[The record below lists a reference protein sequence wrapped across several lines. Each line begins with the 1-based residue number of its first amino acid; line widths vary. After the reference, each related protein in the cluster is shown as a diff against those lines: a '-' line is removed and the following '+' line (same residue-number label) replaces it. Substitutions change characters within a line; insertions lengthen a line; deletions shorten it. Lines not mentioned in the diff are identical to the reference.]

1 MYLTL
6 IRNKVD
12 EDTTTSIARTG
23 IKPICI
29 TKDPAVTTKE
39 KIYKNYVQLNDKI
52 TDESSATVVS
62 CSIRLKI

>member
-1 MYLTL
+1 MSSSGRTCRLLSNYKKIQLLPKYLTL
-6 IRNKVD
+6 IRNKVN

-39 KIYKNYVQLNDKI
+39 KIYKNYV
-52 TDESSATVVS
+52 
-62 CSIRLKI
+62 R